1 MDALE
6 KVAEENVADV
16 FGKDAE
22 GIDDDKIEE
31 EETTDND
38 VEVCDT
44 GDDAGV
50 ELEEDPAEIV
60 LEGPGEL
67 IDEEAVDRNVLL
79 ALLELSPE
87 LEDETVEKLLSPVAL
102 TTALEEEA
110 DAENTEADDD
120 TEDESDI
127 EPEAEPGEPDLQGPS
142 VDPEGLLNPLRVEE
156 GVLLAREK
164 EDET

>member
-1 MDALE
+1 MSC
-6 KVAEENVADV
+6 
-16 FGKDAE
+16 
-22 GIDDDKIEE
+22 GID
-31 EETTDND
+31 
-38 VEVCDT
+38 CT
-44 GDDAGV
+44 G
-50 ELEEDPAEIV
+50 ENLH
-60 LEGPGEL
+60 
-67 IDEEAVDRNVLL
+67 
-79 ALLELSPE
+79 LSPE

-102 TTALEEEA
+102 TTALQLEEEA